1 MKNTKI
7 TIALILF
14 LCSVASAQ
22 ISIGDEFTNE
32 VITIK
37 TDTMS
42 VKESFELLDKLCE
55 GRMSLYDRKVI
66 YKGETYFK
74 FGLTF
79 NKRKKTYLVDGRKMR
94 KVKI

>member
-1 MKNTKI
+1 MKKYI
-7 TIALILF
+7 LILF
-14 LCSVASAQ
+14 LAAAFQAKAQ
-22 ISIGDEFTNE
+22 LSIGDENTAE

-37 TDTMS
+37 TDTMT
-42 VKESFELLDKLCE
+42 VEKSFELLDKLCQ

-79 NKRKKTYLVDGRKMR
+79 NKRKKTYLVEGRSMR

>member
-1 MKNTKI
+1 MKKYI
-7 TIALILF
+7 LIL
-14 LCSVASAQ
+14 LIASALQ
-22 ISIGDEFTNE
+22 AKAQLSIGDENTAE

-37 TDTMS
+37 TDTMT
-42 VKESFELLDKLCE
+42 VQKSFELLDKLCQ

-79 NKRKKTYLVDGRKMR
+79 NKRKRTYLIEGRRMR
-94 KVKI
+94 RI